1 MNPRVKKAAILI
13 VQVAILAGI
22 LVDARRQS
30 QTTDEIAL
38 PAADSPAGA
47 VLADRG
53 ALSGQAPHQE
63 FVLQAVDG
71 RAVRLTPGARLAVVE
86 KRRDAPAGSA
96 VYRARTADGSLVDI
110 PATDLQ
116 GVEGASGAAPFTLLP
131 SWRTLFANV
140 DKAKI
145 GLATLA
151 FGPALFLMAV
161 RLQLLLVATGV
172 KVPFFTL
179 LRLHYLG
186 FFFNSFMPG
195 GAGGD
200 IIKAVYLLRHSAEK
214 ETAATMIFIDR
225 VIGLVGL
232 LLLGGAVVLF
242 AEGRIEGVGF
252 EIGAVSLAIGAG
264 SVVFF
269 SAWFRRL
276 IRYDAIISRLPRA
289 AILKKVDGAL
299 LSLREHKKAVVSALC
314 LTMAL
319 QLMEVVGL
327 WWAGSALGIHRAKFT
342 HYLAFVPIG
351 YLANAIPISF
361 GGVGLMEGAFLK
373 LFRDAG
379 VATATQGFML
389 GVIARIIVL
398 VWSLLGAISALFPP
412 PHPETL
418 AAPARAAEA
427 TPGSET

>member
-13 VQVAILAGI
+13 VKVAILAGI
-22 LVDARRQS
+22 LEYARRHS
-30 QTTDEIAL
+30 QTTDEIAV
-38 PAADSPAGA
+38 PSVDSAAGA

-53 ALSGQAPHQE
+53 ALSGRPPHQE
-63 FVLQAVDG
+63 FVLAGVDG
-71 RAVRLTPGARLAVVE
+71 REVRLAPGARLTVVE
-86 KRRDAPAGSA
+86 RRLGSPAAGA
-96 VYRARTADGSLVDI
+96 IYRARNADGSLIDI
-110 PATDLQ
+110 PASELQ
-116 GVEGASGAAPFTLLP
+116 GIEGAAPGAPYTLLP
-131 SWRTLFANV
+131 SWRTLFANA

-161 RLQLLLVATGV
+161 RLQFLLVATGV
-172 KVPFFTL
+172 RVPFFTL

-200 IIKAVYLLRHSAEK
+200 IVKAVYLLRHSAKK
-214 ETAATMIFIDR
+214 EAAATMIFIDR

-242 AEGRIEGVGF
+242 AGDRIEGVGF
-252 EIGAVSLAIGAG
+252 EIGAVSLALGAG
-264 SVVFF
+264 SIVFF

-276 IRYDAIISRLPRA
+276 IQYDAIISRLPRA
-289 AILKKVDGAL
+289 AILKKVDTAL
-299 LSLREHKKAVVSALC
+299 LSLRDHKGAVMSALC
-314 LTMAL
+314 LTIAL

-327 WWAGSALGIHRAKFT
+327 WLAGGALGIHRARFT
-342 HYLAFVPIG
+342 HYVAFVPIG

-389 GVIARIIVL
+389 GVLARIIVL
-398 VWSLLGAISALFPP
+398 VWSLLGAVSALFPP
-412 PHPETL
+412 PHPEAIAGPT
-418 AAPARAAEA
+418 RAAEA
-427 TPGSET
+427 TPGSES